1 MKNVFGGIMHVHFPV
16 RGRRGLCENGKAL
29 RQCAVFIGGR
39 GFYFEAICCPA
50 DVEIGGGVHNCGDL
64 WQFTKE

>member
-16 RGRRGLCENGKAL
+16 RVGEDCGENGKAL
-29 RQCAVFIGGR
+29 RQCAVFIVGR
-39 GFYFEAICCPA
+39 GFYSEAFCCPA
-50 DVEIGGGVHNCGDL
+50 ETEIGGGVHNCGDL

>member
-16 RGRRGLCENGKAL
+16 RADCENGKAL
-29 RQCAVFIGGR
+29 RQCAVFIGG
-39 GFYFEAICCPA
+39 FYSEAFCCPA
-50 DVEIGGGVHNCGDL
+50 ETEIGGGVHNCGDL